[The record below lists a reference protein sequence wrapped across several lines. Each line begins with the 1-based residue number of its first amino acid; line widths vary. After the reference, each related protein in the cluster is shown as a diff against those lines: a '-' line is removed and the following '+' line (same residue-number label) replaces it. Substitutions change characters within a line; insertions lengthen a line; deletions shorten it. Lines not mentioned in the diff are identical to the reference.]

1 MRKIKLLLLLTLLC
15 VGVSG
20 VWGSVTYRVVYENV
34 PSGASGNFTVTNSYI
49 YYGQDSG
56 RNNAY
61 VHATKGNNAATLTLA
76 YAHDYGDYNNPSWY
90 GLDESDLRF
99 RSSNE
104 TTYIKYLVDYYIIS
118 NITRNNVNYIGE
130 ISVSNTPTG
139 QYVGTI
145 TIKYREN
152 KNVVF
157 YTWTSSPADIKGDV
171 ELLGNKTISYTYNS
185 LSYTSKIGGPTKLT
199 SGENAIYVEDVPF
212 HQYTYEDTYNYT
224 RNIPYSVTS
233 YDPESKT
240 YSGTPGPLSTSN
252 INNYVK
258 PKEVD
263 GYSATIS
270 AVEFTGYSNTFN
282 FVITYTPTIHSRTYT
297 VSSNLSQGGID
308 GYGTWPHD
316 EEPSLSG
323 NTLTISTPSGSS
335 YAPVALDNWN
345 VNEYIIPKAVSGYK
359 VTITVEGSTIK
370 LNYYKT
376 WVKDG
381 LEYSSY
387 HIQSSSNQ
395 GMMDEK
401 FDFIPNK
408 PELAVRLY
416 LDQTKTVTDTVKY
429 ENPLWENPEV
439 GDYQDLTDDD
449 GDGVGTTARFTY
461 LGQLDAQV
469 EGHVMNRDY
478 FYTRRHQIAYSERTS
493 VTIPREVTFDG
504 TTYKVTAIQKWGM
517 DYTQTHIWLSDYC
530 YNMNENGGAGQDK
543 TTKVTE
549 HQNINDHR
557 NEYLTTVNF
566 EMSADAPSNV
576 ASIGDYAFMSLYNTQ
591 NKTGMTDIIIPNS
604 VTYLGAGLFECCLKL
619 TNVTFQRE
627 TKVKDI
633 RDYAFWCCVDLKEV
647 TLPDGIETIGDCSF
661 QYNFQMTKIE
671 LPNTLKTIGDH
682 FLCCNSSLR
691 TLTIPFS
698 VEDIAGACFHGCESL
713 TDVYLM
719 GPASALK
726 KESGSG
732 GTFDANPR
740 FCKDHVQKCTF
751 HVFSQYYDSYAGDE
765 VWSEIDED
773 GETDGR
779 VKNGHRCING
789 NKLEVV
795 PNEKR
800 TFEADKW
807 VTAIFPNG
815 VEDYKTVFAPNGEKQ
830 TRVAVLTGASV
841 TEGQDEDPKT
851 HKRVRMYNLKF
862 DLIDADDIPAK
873 TPVMICPATTTE
885 VTLYLA
891 SQADDDAFKAEMTE
905 KHPVVIDCGEYGT
918 VTMKG
923 QYSPYDLKT
932 WDFFFSYNQKYPTD
946 PAKFYRVP
954 ENSNYVVDRCR
965 CWWTID
971 VNGIPDQGT
980 MGAKNSS
987 IFVDDETS
995 DINDIDYRVTIG
1007 GIYDLNGRK
1016 LDVAPEDLPQGIFIV
1031 NGKKH
1036 VVK

>member
-1 MRKIKLLLLLTLLC
+1 MWARTYTVKYVGLPSGTSGSYSVNTQNVPTDQTYSSGYTVYNRYQKGSNTSLTITAYYYSTYYTLGDDYIDESLIPYYITPAN
-15 VGVSG
+15 VNNMAV
-20 VWGSVTYRVVYENV
+20 SVTVKDGV
-34 PSGASGNFTVTNSYI
+34 
-49 YYGQDSG
+49 
-56 RNNAY
+56 
-61 VHATKGNNAATLTLA
+61 
-76 YAHDYGDYNNPSWY
+76 
-90 GLDESDLRF
+90 
-99 RSSNE
+99 
-104 TTYIKYLVDYYIIS
+104 
-118 NITRNNVNYIGE
+118 
-130 ISVSNTPTG
+130 
-139 QYVGTI
+139 I
-145 TIKYREN
+145 TISYSEGT
-152 KNVVF
+152 VF
-157 YTWTSSPADIKGDV
+157 YTWTTVPEDV
-171 ELLGNKTISYTYNS
+171 DGGVEVINKSITYTYNNQS
-185 LSYTSKIGGPTKLT
+185 FTSRVGGPTTLD
-199 SGENAIYVEDVPF
+199 SGEGAVTVTPVPYRNLTVGN
-212 HQYTYEDTYNYT
+212 QSISVPYYITGYN
-224 RNIPYSVTS
+224 NSGLV
-233 YDPESKT
+233 
-240 YSGTPGPLSTSN
+240 GTPGPITSSN
-252 INNYVK
+252 IATYIK
-258 PKEVD
+258 PKEVS
-263 GYSATIS
+263 GYSAAITS
-270 AVEFTGYSNTFN
+270 VSRGDYTNVNT
-282 FVITYTPTIHSRTYT
+282 FVITYTVTTRSRTYT
-297 VSSNLSQGGID
+297 VSSNISDGGIQS
-308 GYGTWPHD
+308 YGTWPHG
-316 EEPSLSG
+316 ETASLSG
-323 NTLTISTPSGSS
+323 NTLTISTPSSSS

-395 GMMDEK
+395 GLMDDK

-429 ENPLWENPEV
+429 AKPLWENPTE
-439 GDYQDLTDDD
+439 GQSQDLADDD
-449 GDGVGTTARFTY
+449 GDGVGETATFTY
-461 LGQLDAQV
+461 LGQLDNNA
-469 EGHVMNRDY
+469 ERPMNQDY
-478 FYTRRHQIAYSERTS
+478 FYTREHQIAYSERTS

-591 NKTGMTDIIIPNS
+591 YKTGMTDIIIPNS

-671 LPNTLKTIGDH
+671 LPNTLTTIGDH
-682 FLCCNSSLR
+682 FLCCNSSLT
-691 TLTIPFS
+691 TLTIPYS
-698 VEDIAGACFHGCESL
+698 VTDIAGACFHGCESL

-740 FCKDHVQKCTF
+740 FCKDHVQNCTF
-751 HVFSQYYDSYAGDE
+751 HVFKEYRSQYEDDD
-765 VWSEIDED
+765 VWREIDE
-773 GETDGR
+773 
-779 VKNGHRCING
+779 NGQYSGTYHGNTCRNG
-789 NKLEVV
+789 NKLEIV
-795 PNEKR
+795 PDEYR

-807 VTAIFPNG
+807 VSAIFPHE
-815 VEDYKTVFAPNGEKQ
+815 VVDYKNIFKKNEETGKE
-830 TRVAVLTGASV
+830 TRVAVLTGATV
-841 TEGQDEDPKT
+841 TEGVEKDPITFKPL
-851 HKRVRMYNLKF
+851 RMYNLTF
-862 DLIDADDIPAK
+862 VLISEDNIPAH
-873 TPVMICPATTTE
+873 TPVMICPATETT
-885 VTLYLA
+885 VTLYT
-891 SQADDDAFKAEMTE
+891 ADEFNNNSEFKEHMTD

-932 WDFFFSYNQKYPTD
+932 WDFFFAYNPAKPED

-954 ENSNYVVDRCR
+954 ANSNYKVDRCR

-971 VNGIPDQGT
+971 VNGIPDSGS
-980 MGAKNSS
+980 MAPAKAGN
-987 IFVDDETS
+987 IFVDDET
-995 DINDIDYRVTIG
+995 DNINGIDYRVTVG

-1016 LDVAPEDLPQGIFIV
+1016 LDIAPEDLPQGIFIV

>member
-1 MRKIKLLLLLTLLC
+1 MQKIKLLLLLTLLC
-15 VGVSG
+15 VGVSESWAKTYQVKYVG
-20 VWGSVTYRVVYENV
+20 LPSGTSGSYSVNTQSVETDQTYSSGWNSYTVYNRYQKGSNTSLTITAYYYSTSYTLSDDYIDESLIPYYITPANVNNMAVSVTVKDGV
-34 PSGASGNFTVTNSYI
+34 
-49 YYGQDSG
+49 
-56 RNNAY
+56 
-61 VHATKGNNAATLTLA
+61 
-76 YAHDYGDYNNPSWY
+76 
-90 GLDESDLRF
+90 
-99 RSSNE
+99 
-104 TTYIKYLVDYYIIS
+104 
-118 NITRNNVNYIGE
+118 
-130 ISVSNTPTG
+130 
-139 QYVGTI
+139 I
-145 TIKYREN
+145 TISYSEGT
-152 KNVVF
+152 VF
-157 YTWTSSPADIKGDV
+157 YTWTTVPEDV
-171 ELLGNKTISYTYNS
+171 DGGVEVINKSITYNYNNQS
-185 LSYTSKIGGPTKLT
+185 FTSRVGGPTTLD
-199 SGENAIYVEDVPF
+199 SGEGAVYVTPVPYRNLTVGN
-212 HQYTYEDTYNYT
+212 QRISVPYYITGYN
-224 RNIPYSVTS
+224 NSGLV
-233 YDPESKT
+233 
-240 YSGTPGPLSTSN
+240 GTPGPITSSN
-252 INNYVK
+252 IATYIK
-258 PKEVD
+258 PKEVS
-263 GYSATIS
+263 GYSAAITS
-270 AVEFTGYSNTFN
+270 VSRGDYTNVNT
-282 FVITYTPTIHSRTYT
+282 FVITYTVTTRSRTYT
-297 VSSNLSQGGID
+297 VSSNISDGGIQS
-308 GYGTWPHD
+308 YGTWPHG
-316 EEPSLSG
+316 ETASLSG
-323 NTLTISTPSGSS
+323 NTLTISTPQTSS

-345 VNEYIIPKAVSGYK
+345 VNKYIIPKTVSGYK

-395 GMMDEK
+395 GLMDDK
-401 FDFIPNK
+401 FDFIPGQH
-408 PELAVRLY
+408 ELAVRLY

-429 ENPLWENPEV
+429 AKPLWENPTV
-439 GDYQDLTDDD
+439 GQSQELADDD
-449 GDGVGTTARFTY
+449 GDGVGEKATFTY
-461 LGQLDAQV
+461 LGQLDNNT
-469 EGHVMNRDY
+469 ERPMNQDY

-604 VTYLGAGLFECCLKL
+604 VTYLGTGLFECCLKL

-627 TKVKDI
+627 TKVKNI

-671 LPNTLKTIGDH
+671 LPNTLTTIGDH
-682 FLCCNSSLR
+682 FLCCNSSLT
-691 TLTIPFS
+691 TLTIPYS
-698 VEDIAGACFHGCESL
+698 VTDIAGACFHGCESL

-751 HVFSQYYDSYAGDE
+751 HVFKEYVDSYANDE

-773 GETDGR
+773 GKTDGSI
-779 VKNGHRCING
+779 KNGHPCING
-789 NKLEVV
+789 NILTIV
-795 PNEKR
+795 PDEYR

-807 VTAIFPNG
+807 VSAIFPHEVVG
-815 VEDYKTVFAPNGEKQ
+815 YKNIFKKNEETGKE
-830 TRVAVLTGASV
+830 TRVAVLTGATV
-841 TEGQDEDPKT
+841 TEGKEKDPKT
-851 HKRVRMYNLKF
+851 GRSLRMYALTF
-862 DLIDADDIPAK
+862 ELISEDNIPAH
-873 TPVMICPATTTE
+873 TPVMICPATETTVE
-885 VTLYLA
+885 LY
-891 SQADDDAFKAEMTE
+891 SADEFNNNPDFKEHMTD

-954 ENSNYVVDRCR
+954 ANSNYKVDRCR

-1016 LDVAPEDLPQGIFIV
+1016 LNVAPEDLPQGIFIV
-1031 NGKKH
+1031 NGKKY

>member
-1 MRKIKLLLLLTLLC
+1 MQKIKLLLLLTLLC
-15 VGVSG
+15 VGVSESWGARTYTVQYRNLPSGYTGDISFEGQPLIKTNATYNGYDVYNYFEKVSQTRFTVTALYKNGDSYYYINYNENNYLISLTSDNVGNYVFSTPVPGYKVSMTVSGTTVTISYSAGNSGDVFYEWSVIPEG
-20 VWGSVTYRVVYENV
+20 VSAKVKVKETGKTITYSVNGTSFTSNISGPKSLKSGGEAISIENV
-34 PSGASGNFTVTNSYI
+34 PYVSLGSYNVP
-49 YYGQDSG
+49 YY
-56 RNNAY
+56 
-61 VHATKGNNAATLTLA
+61 
-76 YAHDYGDYNNPSWY
+76 YNIDW
-90 GLDESDLRF
+90 ES
-99 RSSNE
+99 
-104 TTYIKYLVDYYIIS
+104 
-118 NITRNNVNYIGE
+118 
-130 ISVSNTPTG
+130 
-139 QYVGTI
+139 
-145 TIKYREN
+145 
-152 KNVVF
+152 
-157 YTWTSSPADIKGDV
+157 
-171 ELLGNKTISYTYNS
+171 
-185 LSYTSKIGGPTKLT
+185 
-199 SGENAIYVEDVPF
+199 
-212 HQYTYEDTYNYT
+212 
-224 RNIPYSVTS
+224 
-233 YDPESKT
+233 
-240 YSGTPGPLSTSN
+240 TPGPITDDN
-252 INNYVK
+252 IDDYI
-258 PKEVD
+258 EVED
-263 GYSATIS
+263 LDDYRVSSVGSVARGEYTN
-270 AVEFTGYSNTFN
+270 VNT
-282 FVITYTPTIHSRTYT
+282 FVITYTVTNHSRTYT
-297 VSSNLSQGGID
+297 VSSNISQGGID
-308 GYGTWPHD
+308 DYGTWPHG
-316 EEPSLSG
+316 ETASLSG
-323 NTLTISTPSGSS
+323 NTLTISTSSESS

-359 VTITVEGSTIK
+359 VTITVEGNTIK

-395 GMMDEK
+395 GLMDDK
-401 FDFIPNK
+401 FDFIPGQ

-416 LDQTKTVTDTVKY
+416 LDQTKTVTDTVKFAK
-429 ENPLWENPEV
+429 PLWEDPTV
-439 GDYQDLTDDD
+439 GESQTLADND
-449 GDGVGTTARFTY
+449 GDGVGETATFTY

-469 EGHVMNRDY
+469 EGHVMNYDY
-478 FYTRRHQIAYSERTS
+478 FYTRQHQIAYSERTS

-530 YNMNENGGAGQDK
+530 YKMNENGGAGQDK

-566 EMSADAPSNV
+566 EMSAEEPSNV

-604 VTYLGAGLFECCLKL
+604 VTYLGTGLFECCLKL

-627 TKVKDI
+627 TKVKNI

-671 LPNTLKTIGDH
+671 LPNTLTTIGDH
-682 FLCCNSSLR
+682 FLCCNSSLT
-691 TLTIPFS
+691 TLTIPYS
-698 VEDIAGACFHGCESL
+698 VTNIAGACFHGCESL

-751 HVFSQYYDSYAGDE
+751 HVFKEYVDSYATDE

-773 GETDGR
+773 GKTDGSM
-779 VKNGHRCING
+779 KNGHPCING
-789 NKLEVV
+789 NILTIV
-795 PNEKR
+795 PDEYR

-807 VTAIFPNG
+807 VSAIFPHE
-815 VEDYKTVFAPNGEKQ
+815 VVDYKNIFKKNEETGKQ
-830 TRVAVLTGASV
+830 TRVAVLTGATV
-841 TEGQDEDPKT
+841 TEGKEKDPKT
-851 HKRVRMYNLKF
+851 GRSLRMYALTF
-862 DLIDADDIPAK
+862 ELISEDNIPAH
-873 TPVMICPATTTE
+873 TPVMICPATETTVE
-885 VTLYLA
+885 LY
-891 SQADDDAFKAEMTE
+891 SADEFNNNPEFKEHMTD

-932 WDFFFSYNQKYPTD
+932 WDFFFAYDPAKPED

-954 ENSNYVVDRCR
+954 ANSNYKVDRCR

-971 VNGIPDQGT
+971 VNGIPDSGS
-980 MGAKNSS
+980 MAPAKAGN
-987 IFVDDETS
+987 IFVDDET
-995 DINDIDYRVTIG
+995 DNINGIDYRVTVG

-1016 LDVAPEDLPQGIFIV
+1016 LDIAPEDLPQGIFIV

>member
-1 MRKIKLLLLLTLLC
+1 MRKIKLLLLLTLLV

-20 VWGSVTYRVVYENV
+20 TWAASTFYTVYCTPDVGGGVTITNPNLTRGTLSDTGYYWSSGTYAGCSILSAYYNSYYNPTQLTTQNVSNYLTPVSVIGYTANITVANNPYTSTTLNGEQGYVYLITVTYSKATNPTTDSYLIGCTPTDLGATFSIKNANMPNNTTLARTSWYLGQGTYKGYSIVTATRNSTQN
-34 PSGASGNFTVTNSYI
+34 PSQLTSDNASSYI
-49 YYGQDSG
+49 EGKAIEDYDISYEVTDDYLDANTGDG
-56 RNNAY
+56 IY
-61 VHATKGNNAATLTLA
+61 HARIVN
-76 YAHDYGDYNNPSWY
+76 
-90 GLDESDLRF
+90 
-99 RSSNE
+99 
-104 TTYIKYLVDYYIIS
+104 IKY
-118 NITRNNVNYIGE
+118 
-130 ISVSNTPTG
+130 TP
-139 QYVGTI
+139 
-145 TIKYREN
+145 
-152 KNVVF
+152 
-157 YTWTSSPADIKGDV
+157 
-171 ELLGNKTISYTYNS
+171 
-185 LSYTSKIGGPTKLT
+185 
-199 SGENAIYVEDVPF
+199 
-212 HQYTYEDTYNYT
+212 
-224 RNIPYSVTS
+224 SVTS
-233 YDPESKT
+233 RS
-240 YSGTPGPLSTSN
+240 
-252 INNYVK
+252 
-258 PKEVD
+258 
-263 GYSATIS
+263 
-270 AVEFTGYSNTFN
+270 
-282 FVITYTPTIHSRTYT
+282 YT

-308 GYGTWPHD
+308 GFVGTWPHD
-316 EEPSLSG
+316 EEASLSG

-381 LEYSSY
+381 LEYSNF

-401 FDFIPNK
+401 FDFIPDQ

-439 GDYQDLTDDD
+439 GEYQDLADDD
-449 GDGVGTTARFTY
+449 GDGVGATARFTY
-461 LGQLDAQV
+461 LGQLDNNT
-469 EGHVMNRDY
+469 EHPMNRDY
-478 FYTRRHQIAYSERTS
+478 FYTRRHQIAYSDRTS

-530 YNMNENGGAGQDK
+530 YNMNQNGGAQDK

-627 TKVKDI
+627 TKVKNI

-671 LPNTLKTIGDH
+671 LPNTLTTIGDH
-682 FLCCNSSLR
+682 FLCCNSSLT
-691 TLTIPFS
+691 TLTIPYS
-698 VEDIAGACFHGCESL
+698 VTDIAGACFHGCESL

-751 HVFSQYYDSYAGDE
+751 HVFKEYVDSYATDE

-773 GETDGR
+773 GKTDGSI
-779 VKNGHRCING
+779 KNGHPCING
-789 NKLEVV
+789 NILTIV
-795 PNEKR
+795 PDEYR

-807 VTAIFPNG
+807 VSAIFPHE
-815 VEDYKTVFAPNGEKQ
+815 VENYKNIFKKNEETGKE
-830 TRVAVLTGASV
+830 TRVAVLTGATV
-841 TEGQDEDPKT
+841 TEGKEKDPKT
-851 HKRVRMYNLKF
+851 GRSLRMYALTF
-862 DLIDADDIPAK
+862 ELISEDNIPAH
-873 TPVMICPATTTE
+873 TPVMICPATETTVE
-885 VTLYLA
+885 LY
-891 SQADDDAFKAEMTE
+891 SADEFNNNPEFKEHMTD
-905 KHPVVIDCGEYGT
+905 KHPVVINCGEFGT

-932 WDFFFSYNQKYPTD
+932 WDFFFSYNQKNPTD

-954 ENSNYVVDRCR
+954 ANSNYKVDRCR

-980 MGAKNSS
+980 MGAKNGS
-987 IFVDDETS
+987 IFVDDETD
-995 DINDIDYRVTIG
+995 DINGIDYRVTVG

-1016 LDVAPEDLPQGIFIV
+1016 LDIAPEDLPQGIFIV
-1031 NGKKH
+1031 NGKKY

>member
-1 MRKIKLLLLLTLLC
+1 MRKIKLLLLLTLL
-15 VGVSG
+15 VAGVSESWAAKTYQVKYVG
-20 VWGSVTYRVVYENV
+20 LPSGTSGSFSINSDYQSYFRVEGKTYNGSNVYNTLTKNYNSTTLTINPYYAWNGYAYSINDNNGTGDYYVSLTTNNIWDYITPGSVNNCD
-34 PSGASGNFTVTNSYI
+34 AQITVDNTATDSY
-49 YYGQDSG
+49 
-56 RNNAY
+56 A
-61 VHATKGNNAATLTLA
+61 
-76 YAHDYGDYNNPSWY
+76 
-90 GLDESDLRF
+90 
-99 RSSNE
+99 
-104 TTYIKYLVDYYIIS
+104 
-118 NITRNNVNYIGE
+118 
-130 ISVSNTPTG
+130 
-139 QYVGTI
+139 GTI
-145 TIKYREN
+145 TIKYVAAQRSYAIVATPNDINGGVKKIKDYSNSIKIYDTYSWISGSHAGEQ
-152 KNVVF
+152 VVVVEGSSD
-157 YTWTSSPADIKGDV
+157 YVLTSNNINEYLQPIAIDDYDAS
-171 ELLGNKTISYTYNS
+171 LTLHTIQ
-185 LSYTSKIGGPTKLT
+185 YTSDEYIEWNNEYGVIKL
-199 SGENAIYVEDVPF
+199 V
-212 HQYTYEDTYNYT
+212 
-224 RNIPYSVTS
+224 
-233 YDPESKT
+233 
-240 YSGTPGPLSTSN
+240 
-252 INNYVK
+252 
-258 PKEVD
+258 
-263 GYSATIS
+263 
-270 AVEFTGYSNTFN
+270 
-282 FVITYTPTIHSRTYT
+282 FVTYTPKIHSRTYT
-297 VSSNLSQGGID
+297 VSSNISDGGIQS
-308 GYGTWPHD
+308 YGTWPHG
-316 EEPSLSG
+316 ETASLSG
-323 NTLTISTPSGSS
+323 NTLTISTDQTSS

-345 VNEYIIPKAVSGYK
+345 VNEYIVPKAVSGYK

-395 GMMDEK
+395 GLMDDK
-401 FDFIPNK
+401 FDFIPGQ

-429 ENPLWENPEV
+429 AKPLWENPTV

-627 TKVKDI
+627 TKVKNI

-682 FLCCNSSLR
+682 FLCCNSSLT
-691 TLTIPFS
+691 TLTIPYS
-698 VEDIAGACFHGCESL
+698 VTDIAGACFHGCESL

-751 HVFSQYYDSYAGDE
+751 HVFKEYVDSYANDE

-773 GETDGR
+773 GKTDGSI
-779 VKNGHRCING
+779 KNGHPCING
-789 NKLEVV
+789 NILTIV
-795 PNEKR
+795 PDEYR

-807 VTAIFPNG
+807 VSAIFPHEVVG
-815 VEDYKTVFAPNGEKQ
+815 YKNIFKKNEETGKE
-830 TRVAVLTGASV
+830 TRVAVLTGATV
-841 TEGQDEDPKT
+841 TEGKEKDPKT
-851 HKRVRMYNLKF
+851 GRSLRMYALTF
-862 DLIDADDIPAK
+862 ELISEDNIPAH
-873 TPVMICPATTTE
+873 TPVMICPATETTVE
-885 VTLYLA
+885 LY
-891 SQADDDAFKAEMTE
+891 SADEFNNNPDFKEHMTD

-954 ENSNYVVDRCR
+954 ANSNYKVDRCR

-1016 LDVAPEDLPQGIFIV
+1016 LNVAPEDLPQGIFIV
-1031 NGKKH
+1031 NGKKY

>member
-1 MRKIKLLLLLTLLC
+1 MQKIKLLLLLALLC
-15 VGVSG
+15 VGVSES
-20 VWGSVTYRVVYENV
+20 W
-34 PSGASGNFTVTNSYI
+34 
-49 YYGQDSG
+49 GQDYIDYGLVYSPSDLDGVGIKVKNYTIRNGVTINDSYSWSSG
-56 RNNAY
+56 EHAGESLISVEGTSSYNNA
-61 VHATKGNNAATLTLA
+61 LTA
-76 YAHDYGDYNNPSWY
+76 
-90 GLDESDLRF
+90 
-99 RSSNE
+99 
-104 TTYIKYLVDYYIIS
+104 
-118 NITRNNVNYIGE
+118 NNVSQYIE
-130 ISVSNTPTG
+130 P
-139 QYVGTI
+139 I
-145 TIKYREN
+145 TVEGY
-152 KNVVF
+152 
-157 YTWTSSPADIKGDV
+157 TSSITVSQVTRRNAYS
-171 ELLGNKTISYTYNS
+171 SY
-185 LSYTSKIGGPTKLT
+185 
-199 SGENAIYVEDVPF
+199 
-212 HQYTYEDTYNYT
+212 YNYC
-224 RNIPYSVTS
+224 
-233 YDPESKT
+233 D
-240 YSGTPGPLSTSN
+240 
-252 INNYVK
+252 YV
-258 PKEVD
+258 
-263 GYSATIS
+263 I
-270 AVEFTGYSNTFN
+270 
-282 FVITYTPTIHSRTYT
+282 VITYAPSTHSRAYT
-297 VSSNLSQGGID
+297 ISSNISDGGIQS
-308 GYGTWPHD
+308 YGNWPHN
-316 EEPSLSG
+316 ETASISE
-323 NTLTISTPSGSS
+323 NTLTITTSNSS
-335 YAPVALDNWN
+335 AYAPVILANWN
-345 VNEYIIPKAVSGYK
+345 VNKYITAKSVDGYK
-359 VTITVEGSTIK
+359 VGITVEGSTIK

-381 LEYSSY
+381 LEYSNF
-387 HIQSSSNQ
+387 HIQSTNNQ
-395 GMMDEK
+395 GLMDEK
-401 FDFIPNK
+401 FDFIPGQSDGQR
-408 PELAVRLY
+408 ELAVRLY
-416 LDQTKTVTDTVKY
+416 LDKKTTVTDTVKY
-429 ENPLWENPEV
+429 ENPLWANPTV
-439 GDYQDLTDDD
+439 GEYQDLADDD
-449 GDGVGTTARFTY
+449 GDGVGATARYTY
-461 LGQLDAQV
+461 LGQLDNNT
-469 EGHVMNRDY
+469 EHPMNRDY
-478 FYTRRHQIAYSERTS
+478 FYTRRHQIAYSDRTS

-530 YNMNENGGAGQDK
+530 YNMNSEGGSGQDK

-576 ASIGDYAFMSLYNTQ
+576 ASIGDYAFMSMYNSTT
-591 NKTGMTDIIIPNS
+591 KAGMTDIIIPNS

-619 TNVTFQRE
+619 TNVTFQ
-627 TKVKDI
+627 KVYDKADPDYDKTRIKNI

-671 LPNTLKTIGDH
+671 LPNTLKKIGDH
-682 FLCCNSSLR
+682 FLCCNSSLT

-751 HVFSQYYDSYAGDE
+751 HVFSQYYDSYARDE

-773 GETDGR
+773 GKTDGS
-779 VKNGHRCING
+779 VKNGHTCING
-789 NKLEVV
+789 NRLEVV
-795 PNEKR
+795 PDEKR

-830 TRVAVLTGASV
+830 TRVAVLTGATV

-862 DLIDADDIPAK
+862 DLIDGDDIPAK
-873 TPVMICPATTTE
+873 TPVMICPATTTNI
-885 VTLYLA
+885 TLYLA
-891 SQADDDAFKAEMTE
+891 TQANDDAFKAEMTE
-905 KHPVVIDCGEYGT
+905 KHPVVIDCGKYGT

-932 WDFFFSYNQKYPTD
+932 WDFFFSYNQKNPTD

-954 ENSNYVVDRCR
+954 ANSNYKVDRCR

-1031 NGKKH
+1031 NGKKY

>member
-1 MRKIKLLLLLTLLC
+1 MRKIKLLLLLTLLV

-20 VWGSVTYRVVYENV
+20 TWAASTFYTVYCTPDVGGGVTITNPNLTRGTLSDTGYYWS
-34 PSGASGNFTVTNSYI
+34 SGTYAGCSILSAYYNSY
-49 YYGQDSG
+49 
-56 RNNAY
+56 
-61 VHATKGNNAATLTLA
+61 
-76 YAHDYGDYNNPSWY
+76 YNNPTQLTTQNVSNYLTPVSVIGYTANITVANNPYTSTTLNGEQGYVYLITVTYSKATNPTTDSYLIGCTPTDLGATFSIKNANMPNNTTLARTSWY
-90 GLDESDLRF
+90 LGQGTYKGYSIVTATRNSTQNPSQLTSDNASSYIEGKAIEDYDISYEVTDDYLDANTGDGIYHARIV
-99 RSSNE
+99 N
-104 TTYIKYLVDYYIIS
+104 IKY
-118 NITRNNVNYIGE
+118 
-130 ISVSNTPTG
+130 TP
-139 QYVGTI
+139 
-145 TIKYREN
+145 
-152 KNVVF
+152 
-157 YTWTSSPADIKGDV
+157 
-171 ELLGNKTISYTYNS
+171 
-185 LSYTSKIGGPTKLT
+185 
-199 SGENAIYVEDVPF
+199 
-212 HQYTYEDTYNYT
+212 
-224 RNIPYSVTS
+224 SVTS
-233 YDPESKT
+233 RS
-240 YSGTPGPLSTSN
+240 
-252 INNYVK
+252 
-258 PKEVD
+258 
-263 GYSATIS
+263 
-270 AVEFTGYSNTFN
+270 
-282 FVITYTPTIHSRTYT
+282 YT

-308 GYGTWPHD
+308 GFVGTWPHD
-316 EEPSLSG
+316 EEASLSG

-381 LEYSSY
+381 LEYSNF

-401 FDFIPNK
+401 FDFIPDQ

-429 ENPLWENPEV
+429 ENPLWENPTV
-439 GDYQDLTDDD
+439 GDYREDLADDD
-449 GDGVGTTARFTY
+449 GDGVGETATFTY
-461 LGQLDAQV
+461 LGQLDNNA
-469 EGHVMNRDY
+469 ERPMNQDY

-530 YNMNENGGAGQDK
+530 YNMNENGGSGQD
-543 TTKVTE
+543 TNTKVTE

-627 TKVKDI
+627 TKVKNI

-671 LPNTLKTIGDH
+671 LPNTLTTIGDH
-682 FLCCNSSLR
+682 FLCCNSSLT
-691 TLTIPFS
+691 TLTIPYS
-698 VEDIAGACFHGCESL
+698 VTDIAGACFHGCERL

-740 FCKDHVQKCTF
+740 FCKDHVQDCTF
-751 HVFSQYYDSYAGDE
+751 HVFKEYYDSYVNDDVWREVDE
-765 VWSEIDED
+765 
-773 GETDGR
+773 
-779 VKNGHRCING
+779 NGLYSGTYHGNTCLNG
-789 NKLEVV
+789 NKIEIV
-795 PNEKR
+795 PDEKR

-807 VTAIFPNG
+807 VTVIFPHD
-815 VEDYKTVFAPNGEKQ
+815 VENYKTVFPANGTKE
-830 TRVAVLTGASV
+830 TRVAKLTGATV
-841 TEGQDEDPKT
+841 TEGQDRDPKT
-851 HKRVRMYNLKF
+851 GKLLRMYNLQF
-862 DLIDADDIPAK
+862 ELIPGDDIPK
-873 TPVMICPATTTE
+873 ETPVMICPATT
-885 VTLYLA
+885 VTDYIMYT
-891 SQADDDAFKAEMTE
+891 ADESANSESFKDEMTK

-932 WDFFFSYNQKYPTD
+932 WDFFFAYQPGDLNEDGSAKN

-954 ENSNYVVDRCR
+954 ANSNYKVDRCR

-971 VNGIPDQGT
+971 VNGIPNPGT
-980 MGAKNSS
+980 MGAKDSS
-987 IFVDDETS
+987 FFVDDET
-995 DINDIDYRVTIG
+995 DNINGIDYRVTVG

-1016 LDVAPEDLPQGIFIV
+1016 LDVAPEDLPKGIFIV

>member
-1 MRKIKLLLLLTLLC
+1 MRKIKLLLLLTLLV
-15 VGVSG
+15 VGVSES
-20 VWGSVTYRVVYENV
+20 W
-34 PSGASGNFTVTNSYI
+34 
-49 YYGQDSG
+49 GQDYIDYGLVYSPSDLDGVGIKVKNYTIRNGVTINDSYSWSSG
-56 RNNAY
+56 EHAGESLISVEGTSSYYYALTANNVSQYIEPITVEGYTSSITVSEVTRWNAY
-61 VHATKGNNAATLTLA
+61 
-76 YAHDYGDYNNPSWY
+76 
-90 GLDESDLRF
+90 
-99 RSSNE
+99 SS
-104 TTYIKYLVDYYIIS
+104 Y
-118 NITRNNVNYIGE
+118 
-130 ISVSNTPTG
+130 
-139 QYVGTI
+139 
-145 TIKYREN
+145 
-152 KNVVF
+152 
-157 YTWTSSPADIKGDV
+157 
-171 ELLGNKTISYTYNS
+171 
-185 LSYTSKIGGPTKLT
+185 
-199 SGENAIYVEDVPF
+199 
-212 HQYTYEDTYNYT
+212 YNYC
-224 RNIPYSVTS
+224 
-233 YDPESKT
+233 D
-240 YSGTPGPLSTSN
+240 
-252 INNYVK
+252 YV
-258 PKEVD
+258 
-263 GYSATIS
+263 I
-270 AVEFTGYSNTFN
+270 
-282 FVITYTPTIHSRTYT
+282 VITYAPSTHSRAYMI
-297 VSSNLSQGGID
+297 SQNISDGGIQS
-308 GYGTWPHD
+308 YGNWPHN
-316 EEPSLSG
+316 ETASISG
-323 NTLTISTPSGSS
+323 NTLTIKTTNNSA
-335 YAPVALDNWN
+335 YAPVILANWN
-345 VNEYIIPKAVSGYK
+345 VNKYITAKSVDGYK
-359 VTITVEGSTIK
+359 VSITVEGSTIK

-381 LEYSSY
+381 LEYSNF
-387 HIQSSSNQ
+387 HIQSTNNQ
-395 GMMDEK
+395 GLMDEK
-401 FDFIPNK
+401 FDFIPGQSDGQR
-408 PELAVRLY
+408 ELAVRLY
-416 LDQTKTVTDTVKY
+416 LDKKTTVTDTVKY
-429 ENPLWENPEV
+429 EKLLWENPTV

-449 GDGVGTTARFTY
+449 GDGVGTTARYTY
-461 LGQLDAQV
+461 LGQLDNNT
-469 EGHVMNRDY
+469 EHPMNRDY
-478 FYTRRHQIAYSERTS
+478 FYTRRHQIAYSDRTS

-530 YNMNENGGAGQDK
+530 YNMNSDGGSGQDK

-566 EMSADAPSNV
+566 EMSAEEPSNV
-576 ASIGDYAFMSLYNTQ
+576 ASIGDYAFMSMYNSTT
-591 NKTGMTDIIIPNS
+591 KAGMTDIIIPNS

-671 LPNTLKTIGDH
+671 LPNTLKKIGDH
-682 FLCCNSSLR
+682 FLCCNSSLT

-698 VEDIAGACFHGCESL
+698 VTDIAGACFHGCERL

-740 FCKDHVQKCTF
+740 FCKDHVQNCTF
-751 HVFSQYYDSYAGDE
+751 HVFSQYYNSYANDE
-765 VWSEIDED
+765 VWREIDED
-773 GETDGR
+773 GKTDGS
-779 VKNGHRCING
+779 VKNGHTCING

-795 PNEKR
+795 PDEKR

-815 VEDYKTVFAPNGEKQ
+815 VENYKDIFKKNEETGKE
-830 TRVAVLTGASV
+830 TRVAVLTGAAV
-841 TEGQDEDPKT
+841 TEGTEKDPIT
-851 HKRVRMYNLKF
+851 KRPLRMYELKF
-862 DLIDADDIPAK
+862 ELIEGNDIPAK

-891 SQADDDAFKAEMTE
+891 TQANDDAFKAEMTE
-905 KHPVVIDCGEYGT
+905 KHPVVINCGKKYGT

-932 WDFFFSYNQKYPTD
+932 WDFFFAYDPAKPED

-954 ENSNYVVDRCR
+954 ANSNYKVDRCR

-971 VNGIPDQGT
+971 VNGIPDSGS
-980 MGAKNSS
+980 MAPAKAGN
-987 IFVDDETS
+987 IFVDDET
-995 DINDIDYRVTIG
+995 DNINGIDYRVTVG

>member
-1 MRKIKLLLLLTLLC
+1 MRKIKLFMMLALL
-15 VGVSG
+15 VAGVSG
-20 VWGSVTYRVVYENV
+20 AWARTYTVKYEGLPSGTSGNYSVNTQDVETDQTYSYRTVINRYTKNSSTSLTITAGYTSGLFSTFNSISDDYIDESLIPYYIKPSDVNNMAVSVTVKDGV
-34 PSGASGNFTVTNSYI
+34 
-49 YYGQDSG
+49 
-56 RNNAY
+56 
-61 VHATKGNNAATLTLA
+61 
-76 YAHDYGDYNNPSWY
+76 
-90 GLDESDLRF
+90 
-99 RSSNE
+99 
-104 TTYIKYLVDYYIIS
+104 
-118 NITRNNVNYIGE
+118 
-130 ISVSNTPTG
+130 
-139 QYVGTI
+139 I
-145 TIKYREN
+145 TISYSEGT
-152 KNVVF
+152 VF
-157 YTWTSSPADIKGDV
+157 YTWSTIPEDV
-171 ELLGNKTISYTYNS
+171 DGGVEVINKSITYTYSNQ
-185 LSYTSKIGGPTKLT
+185 SYTSRIGGPTELQ
-199 SGENAIYVEDVPF
+199 SGEEAVYVTPVPYRTLTVGY
-212 HQYTYEDTYNYT
+212 QSLSVPYYITGYN
-224 RNIPYSVTS
+224 NGLV
-233 YDPESKT
+233 
-240 YSGTPGPLSTSN
+240 GNPGPITSSN
-252 INNYVK
+252 IATYIK
-258 PKEVD
+258 PKEVS
-263 GYSATIS
+263 GYSATITS
-270 AVEFTGYSNTFN
+270 VSRGDYTNVNT
-282 FVITYTPTIHSRTYT
+282 FVITYTVTTHSRTYT
-297 VSSNLSQGGID
+297 VSSNISDGGIQS
-308 GYGTWPHD
+308 YGTWPHG
-316 EEPSLSG
+316 ETASLSG
-323 NTLTISTPSGSS
+323 NTLTISTPSSSS

-345 VNEYIIPKAVSGYK
+345 VNKYIIPKAVSGYK

-395 GMMDEK
+395 GLMDDK

-429 ENPLWENPEV
+429 AKPLWENPTE
-439 GDYQDLTDDD
+439 GQSQDLADDD
-449 GDGVGTTARFTY
+449 GDGVGETATFTY
-461 LGQLDAQV
+461 LGQLDNNA
-469 EGHVMNRDY
+469 ERPMNQDY
-478 FYTRRHQIAYSERTS
+478 FYTREHQIAYSERTS

-633 RDYAFWCCVDLKEV
+633 RDYAFWCCVDLREV

-671 LPNTLKTIGDH
+671 LPNTLTTIGDH
-682 FLCCNSSLR
+682 FLCCNSSLT
-691 TLTIPFS
+691 TLTIPYS
-698 VEDIAGACFHGCESL
+698 VTDIAGACFHGCESL

-740 FCKDHVQKCTF
+740 FCKDHVQNCTF
-751 HVFSQYYDSYAGDE
+751 HVFKEYRSQYEGDD
-765 VWSEIDED
+765 VWREIDE
-773 GETDGR
+773 
-779 VKNGHRCING
+779 NGQYSGTYHGNTCRNG
-789 NKLEVV
+789 NKLEIV
-795 PNEKR
+795 PDEYR

-807 VTAIFPNG
+807 VSAIFPHE
-815 VEDYKTVFAPNGEKQ
+815 VVDYKNIFKKNEETGKE
-830 TRVAVLTGASV
+830 TRVAVLTGATV
-841 TEGQDEDPKT
+841 TEGVEKDPITLKPL
-851 HKRVRMYNLKF
+851 RMYNLTF
-862 DLIDADDIPAK
+862 VLISEDNIPAH
-873 TPVMICPATTTE
+873 TPVMICPATETT
-885 VTLYLA
+885 VTLYT
-891 SQADDDAFKAEMTE
+891 ADEFNNNSEFKEHMTD

-932 WDFFFSYNQKYPTD
+932 WDFFFAYNPAKPED

-954 ENSNYVVDRCR
+954 ANSNYKVDRCR

-971 VNGIPDQGT
+971 VNGIPDSGS
-980 MGAKNSS
+980 MSPAKAGN
-987 IFVDDETS
+987 IFVDDET
-995 DINDIDYRVTIG
+995 DNINGIDYRVTVG

-1016 LDVAPEDLPQGIFIV
+1016 LDIAPEDLPQGIFIV

>member
-15 VGVSG
+15 VGVSESWAAKTYQVKYEG
-20 VWGSVTYRVVYENV
+20 LPSGTSGSYSLVQSNGIYDSGLKDGDGYTAYFHFTKTNNTVLTLSWAYRNTYGSYTDYANDGEGMDPNDLVVTSDNIWDYITPGSVNNCD
-34 PSGASGNFTVTNSYI
+34 AQITVDNTATGSY
-49 YYGQDSG
+49 
-56 RNNAY
+56 A
-61 VHATKGNNAATLTLA
+61 
-76 YAHDYGDYNNPSWY
+76 
-90 GLDESDLRF
+90 
-99 RSSNE
+99 
-104 TTYIKYLVDYYIIS
+104 
-118 NITRNNVNYIGE
+118 
-130 ISVSNTPTG
+130 
-139 QYVGTI
+139 GTI
-145 TIKYREN
+145 TIKYVAAKRSYAIVATPNDIDGGVKKIKDYSNSIKIYDTYSWISGSHAGEQ
-152 KNVVF
+152 VVVVEGSSD
-157 YTWTSSPADIKGDV
+157 YVLTSNNINEYLQPIAIDDYDAS
-171 ELLGNKTISYTYNS
+171 LTLHTIQ
-185 LSYTSKIGGPTKLT
+185 YTSDEYI
-199 SGENAIYVEDVPF
+199 EWYNEYYV
-212 HQYTYEDTYNYT
+212 T
-224 RNIPYSVTS
+224 RLV
-233 YDPESKT
+233 
-240 YSGTPGPLSTSN
+240 
-252 INNYVK
+252 
-258 PKEVD
+258 
-263 GYSATIS
+263 
-270 AVEFTGYSNTFN
+270 
-282 FVITYTPTIHSRTYT
+282 FVTYTPKIHSRTYT
-297 VSSNLSQGGID
+297 VSSNISDGGIQS
-308 GYGTWPHD
+308 YGTWPHG
-316 EEPSLSG
+316 ETASLSG
-323 NTLTISTPSGSS
+323 NTLTISTDQTSS

-381 LEYSSY
+381 LEYSNY

-395 GMMDEK
+395 GLMDDK
-401 FDFIPNK
+401 FDFISGQ

-461 LGQLDAQV
+461 LGQLDNNA
-469 EGHVMNRDY
+469 ERPMNQDY

-627 TKVKDI
+627 TKVKNI

-671 LPNTLKTIGDH
+671 LPNTLKKIGDH
-682 FLCCNSSLR
+682 FLCCNSSLT

-751 HVFSQYYDSYAGDE
+751 HVFKEYVDSYATDE

-779 VKNGHRCING
+779 IKNGHPCING
-789 NKLEVV
+789 NKLVIV
-795 PNEKR
+795 PDEKR

-807 VTAIFPNG
+807 VTVIFPHDVENYKEVFPANG
-815 VEDYKTVFAPNGEKQ
+815 TKE
-830 TRVAVLTGASV
+830 TRVAKLTGATV
-841 TEGQDEDPKT
+841 TEGQDRDPKT
-851 HKRVRMYNLKF
+851 GKLLRMYNLQF
-862 DLIDADDIPAK
+862 ELIPGDDIPK
-873 TPVMICPATTTE
+873 ETPVMICPATT
-885 VTLYLA
+885 VTDYIMYT
-891 SQADDDAFKAEMTE
+891 ADESANSESFKDEMTK

-932 WDFFFSYNQKYPTD
+932 WDFFFAYQPGDLNEDGSAKN

-954 ENSNYVVDRCR
+954 ANSNYKVDRCR

-971 VNGIPDQGT
+971 VNGIPNPGT
-980 MGAKNSS
+980 MGAKDSS
-987 IFVDDETS
+987 FFVDDET
-995 DINDIDYRVTIG
+995 DNINGIDYRVTVG

-1016 LDVAPEDLPQGIFIV
+1016 LDVAPEDLPKGIFIV

>member
-1 MRKIKLLLLLTLLC
+1 MA
-15 VGVSG
+15 GVSG
-20 VWGSVTYRVVYENV
+20 AWAKTYQVKYVGL
-34 PSGASGNFTVTNSYI
+34 PSGTSGDYSVNTSSVRTEQSYGGRTVYNYYERENSNSLTI
-49 YYGQDSG
+49 TAYYGYYNQLSD
-56 RNNAY
+56 
-61 VHATKGNNAATLTLA
+61 
-76 YAHDYGDYNNPSWY
+76 DYI
-90 GLDESDLRF
+90 DESQ
-99 RSSNE
+99 
-104 TTYIKYLVDYYIIS
+104 IPYYI
-118 NITRNNVNYIGE
+118 TPANVNNMA
-130 ISVSNTPTG
+130 VSITVKDG
-139 QYVGTI
+139 VI
-145 TIKYREN
+145 TISYSEGT
-152 KNVVF
+152 VF
-157 YTWTSSPADIKGDV
+157 YTWTTVPEDV
-171 ELLGNKTISYTYNS
+171 DGGVEIINKSITYTYNS
-185 LSYTSKIGGPTKLT
+185 QSFTSRVGGPTSLESGSEAVYVTPVPYRTLT
-199 SGENAIYVEDVPF
+199 VSNQSISVPYYITGFDNSGLV
-212 HQYTYEDTYNYT
+212 
-224 RNIPYSVTS
+224 
-233 YDPESKT
+233 
-240 YSGTPGPLSTSN
+240 GTPGPITSSN
-252 INNYVK
+252 IATYIK
-258 PKEVD
+258 PKEVS
-263 GYSATIS
+263 GYSATITS
-270 AVEFTGYSNTFN
+270 VSRSGYTNVNN
-282 FVITYTPTIHSRTYT
+282 FVITYTVTTHSRTYT
-297 VSSNLSQGGID
+297 VSSNISDGGIQS
-308 GYGTWPHD
+308 YGTWPHD
-316 EEPSLSG
+316 EEASLSG

-335 YAPVALDNWN
+335 YAPVVLDNWN

-359 VTITVEGSTIK
+359 VTITVEGNTIK

-395 GMMDEK
+395 GLMDDK
-401 FDFIPNK
+401 FDFISGQ

-461 LGQLDAQV
+461 LGQLDNNA
-469 EGHVMNRDY
+469 ERPMNQDY

-627 TKVKDI
+627 TKVKNI

-682 FLCCNSSLR
+682 FLCCNSSLT
-691 TLTIPFS
+691 TLTIPYS
-698 VEDIAGACFHGCESL
+698 VKDIAGACFHGCESL

-751 HVFSQYYDSYAGDE
+751 HVFKEYVDSYATDE

-773 GETDGR
+773 GKTDGSI
-779 VKNGHRCING
+779 KNGHPCING
-789 NKLEVV
+789 NILTIV
-795 PNEKR
+795 PDEYR

-807 VTAIFPNG
+807 VSAIFPHE
-815 VEDYKTVFAPNGEKQ
+815 VENYKNIFKKNEETGKE
-830 TRVAVLTGASV
+830 TRVAVLTGATV
-841 TEGQDEDPKT
+841 TEGKEKDPKT
-851 HKRVRMYNLKF
+851 GRSLRMYALTFK
-862 DLIDADDIPAK
+862 LISEDNIPAH
-873 TPVMICPATTTE
+873 TPVMICPATETTVE
-885 VTLYLA
+885 LY
-891 SQADDDAFKAEMTE
+891 SADEFYNNPKFKEHMTD
-905 KHPVVIDCGEYGT
+905 KHPVVINCGEFGT

-932 WDFFFSYNQKYPTD
+932 WDFFFSYNQKNPTD

-954 ENSNYVVDRCR
+954 ANSNYKVDRCR

-980 MGAKNSS
+980 MGAKNGS
-987 IFVDDETS
+987 IFVDDETD
-995 DINDIDYRVTIG
+995 DINGIDYRVTVG

-1016 LDVAPEDLPQGIFIV
+1016 LDIAPEDLPQGIFIV

>member
-1 MRKIKLLLLLTLLC
+1 MQKIKLLLLLTLLC
-15 VGVSG
+15 VGVS
-20 VWGSVTYRVVYENV
+20 VSWGAKTYQVKYVGLPSGTSGDYSVNTSSVQTDQTYSSSTVYNYYQKGSSTSLTITAYYNYYYGISYALDDDYIDESLIRFYIKPANVNNMAVSVTVKDGV
-34 PSGASGNFTVTNSYI
+34 
-49 YYGQDSG
+49 
-56 RNNAY
+56 
-61 VHATKGNNAATLTLA
+61 
-76 YAHDYGDYNNPSWY
+76 
-90 GLDESDLRF
+90 
-99 RSSNE
+99 
-104 TTYIKYLVDYYIIS
+104 
-118 NITRNNVNYIGE
+118 
-130 ISVSNTPTG
+130 
-139 QYVGTI
+139 I
-145 TIKYREN
+145 TISYSEGT
-152 KNVVF
+152 VF
-157 YTWTSSPADIKGDV
+157 YTWTTVPEDV
-171 ELLGNKTISYTYNS
+171 DGGVEIINKSITYDYSNQS
-185 LSYTSKIGGPTKLT
+185 FTSRVGGPTTLD
-199 SGENAIYVEDVPF
+199 SGEEAVYVTPVPYRTLTVGN
-212 HQYTYEDTYNYT
+212 QSLSVPYYITGYN
-224 RNIPYSVTS
+224 NSGLV
-233 YDPESKT
+233 
-240 YSGTPGPLSTSN
+240 GTPGPINSSN
-252 INNYVK
+252 IATYIK
-258 PKEVD
+258 PKEVS
-263 GYSATIS
+263 GYSAAITS
-270 AVEFTGYSNTFN
+270 VSRGGYTNVNT
-282 FVITYTPTIHSRTYT
+282 FVITYTVTTHSRTYT
-297 VSSNLSQGGID
+297 VSSNISDGGIQS
-308 GYGTWPHD
+308 YGTWPHG
-316 EEPSLSG
+316 ETASLSG

-345 VNEYIIPKAVSGYK
+345 VSKYIIPKAVSGYK

-395 GMMDEK
+395 GLMDDK
-401 FDFIPNK
+401 FDFIPGQ

-416 LDQTKTVTDTVKY
+416 LDQTKTVTDTVKFAK
-429 ENPLWENPEV
+429 PLWEDPTV
-439 GDYQDLTDDD
+439 GESQTLADND
-449 GDGVGTTARFTY
+449 GDGVGETATFTY
-461 LGQLDAQV
+461 LGQLDNNA
-469 EGHVMNRDY
+469 ERPMNQDY

-530 YNMNENGGAGQDK
+530 YNMNENGGANPDK

-619 TNVTFQRE
+619 TNVTFQ
-627 TKVKDI
+627 KVYDKNDPDYDKTRIKNI

-671 LPNTLKTIGDH
+671 LPNTLKKIGDH
-682 FLCCNSSLR
+682 FLCCNSSLT

-698 VEDIAGACFHGCESL
+698 VVDIAGACFHGCESL

-726 KESGSG
+726 KESGAG

-740 FCKDHVQKCTF
+740 FCKEHVQKCTF
-751 HVFSQYYDSYAGDE
+751 HVFSQYYDSYAEDE

-773 GETDGR
+773 GKTDGSM
-779 VKNGHRCING
+779 KNGHPCING
-789 NKLEVV
+789 NRLEIV
-795 PNEKR
+795 PDEER

-830 TRVAVLTGASV
+830 TRVAVLTGATV

-862 DLIDADDIPAK
+862 DLIDGDDIPAK
-873 TPVMICPATTTE
+873 TPVMICPATTTNI
-885 VTLYLA
+885 TLYLA
-891 SQADDDAFKAEMTE
+891 TQANDDAFKAEMTE
-905 KHPVVIDCGEYGT
+905 KHPVVIDCGKYGT

-932 WDFFFSYNQKYPTD
+932 WDFFFSYNQKNPTD

-954 ENSNYVVDRCR
+954 ANSNYKVDRCR

-1016 LDVAPEDLPQGIFIV
+1016 LDVAPEDLPKGIFIV

>member
-1 MRKIKLLLLLTLLC
+1 MRKIKLFMLLTLLC
-15 VGVSG
+15 VGVSES
-20 VWGSVTYRVVYENV
+20 WGQQAWTGETATADY
-34 PSGASGNFTVTNSYI
+34 TVI
-49 YYGQDSG
+49 I
-56 RNNAY
+56 
-61 VHATKGNNAATLTLA
+61 
-76 YAHDYGDYNNPSWY
+76 NPSDIGGGITQTEEKSITY
-90 GLDESDLRF
+90 TYKSGGFFS
-99 RSSNE
+99 
-104 TTYIKYLVDYYIIS
+104 TTY
-118 NITRNNVNYIGE
+118 TC
-130 ISVSNTPTG
+130 
-139 QYVGTI
+139 
-145 TIKYREN
+145 
-152 KNVVF
+152 
-157 YTWTSSPADIKGDV
+157 TSAI
-171 ELLGNKTISYTYNS
+171 E
-185 LSYTSKIGGPTKLT
+185 GPYSWT
-199 SGENAIYVEDVPF
+199 SGEHAGETV
-212 HQYTYEDTYNYT
+212 
-224 RNIPYSVTS
+224 YSVEGVPARGSNYFPYVYPINNSNVSTYFS
-233 YDPESKT
+233 AKDVDDYQSTISVAEVTENGT
-240 YSGTPGPLSTSN
+240 YSS
-252 INNYVK
+252 Y
-258 PKEVD
+258 
-263 GYSATIS
+263 YQ
-270 AVEFTGYSNTFN
+270 YCRR
-282 FVITYTPTIHSRTYT
+282 VIVVSYTPTNHSRTYT

-316 EEPSLSG
+316 EEASLSG

-335 YAPVALDNWN
+335 YVPVALGNWN

-359 VTITVEGSTIK
+359 VTITVDGSTIK

-381 LEYSSY
+381 LEYSNF
-387 HIQSSSNQ
+387 HIQSTSNQ
-395 GMMDEK
+395 GMMDDK
-401 FDFIPNK
+401 FDFIPGQR
-408 PELAVRLY
+408 ELAVRLY

-429 ENPLWENPEV
+429 ENPLWENPTV
-439 GDYQDLTDDD
+439 GDSQTLADND
-449 GDGVGTTARFTY
+449 GDGVGETATFTY

-469 EGHVMNRDY
+469 EGHVMNYDY
-478 FYTRRHQIAYSERTS
+478 FYTREHQIAYSERTS

-566 EMSADAPSNV
+566 EMSADEPSNV

-591 NKTGMTDIIIPNS
+591 NKTGMTSIIIPNS

-671 LPNTLKTIGDH
+671 LPNTLTTIGDH

-698 VEDIAGACFHGCESL
+698 VTDIAGACFHGCESL

-740 FCKDHVQKCTF
+740 FCKDHVQNCTF
-751 HVFSQYYDSYAGDE
+751 HVFSQYYDSYAEDE

-773 GETDGR
+773 GKTDGS
-779 VKNGHRCING
+779 VKNGHPCING

-795 PNEKR
+795 PNEER

-815 VEDYKTVFAPNGEKQ
+815 VENYKTVFAPNGEKQ
-830 TRVAVLTGASV
+830 TRVAKLTGATV
-841 TEGQDEDPKT
+841 TEGKEKDPIT
-851 HKRVRMYNLKF
+851 KRPLRMYELKF
-862 DLIDADDIPAK
+862 ELIEGNDIPAK
-873 TPVMICPATTTE
+873 TPVMICPATTTNI
-885 VTLYLA
+885 TLYLA
-891 SQADDDAFKAEMTE
+891 TQANDDAFKAEMTE
-905 KHPVVIDCGEYGT
+905 KHPVVINCGEYGT

-932 WDFFFSYNQKYPTD
+932 WDFFFAYDPAKPED

-954 ENSNYVVDRCR
+954 ANSNYKVDRCR

-971 VNGIPDQGT
+971 VNGIPDSGS
-980 MGAKNSS
+980 MAPAKAGN
-987 IFVDDETS
+987 IFVDDET
-995 DINDIDYRVTIG
+995 DNINGIDYRVTVG

-1016 LDVAPEDLPQGIFIV
+1016 LDIAPEDLPQGIFIV